1 MLKILY
7 NEDCPATR
15 DEGSIKFVISGAYV
29 KVEMID
35 NEENVEGFDV
45 IRSLRSYSSYAL
57 IHTRGKVKVF
67 RKMYHSDYKILDLNR
82 LGVAIREDFA
92 NIVQLYGDYDVMQ
105 LDTGIISPTHRDIIN
120 CGFTNY
126 CQSCQTTTCQ
136 TTTCQGCQGC
146 QRCQACQSCQSY
158 KCQSECI
165 NCYNCSD
172 DT

>member
-1 MLKILY
+1 MA
-7 NEDCPATR
+7 NGT
-15 DEGSIKFVISGAYV
+15 ISKTTWTAIGTGN
-29 KVEMID
+29 KV
-35 NEENVEGFDV
+35 V
-45 IRSLRSYSSYAL
+45 
-57 IHTRGKVKVF
+57 
-67 RKMYHSDYKILDLNR
+67 
-82 LGVAIREDFA
+82 
-92 NIVQLYGDYDVMQ
+92 
-105 LDTGIISPTHRDIIN
+105 PTHVNEITAAIDKLETYAKNVDN